1 MHHHMLPSFYFPNGR
16 WEPEKSVETMDQF
29 GTETAMLSF
38 VVPGQVIYDGS
49 EKARSLARRA
59 NDYGAKLV
67 SDHPKRFGL
76 FACLPFRDVDA
87 SLKEI
92 EYAFD
97 TLHCDG
103 IVLMTNT
110 GDKWPGDPLF
120 APVFDEL
127 NRRKSP
133 IFFHPT
139 TANCCKDLVPGVAE
153 SVLEYD
159 FDTTRAVTSLLFSGT
174 LARCR
179 NVRWI
184 INHSGAAIP
193 TLAGRIKDRVP
204 GVTSNSGKGPTE
216 GKSPRTP
223 DGVFF
228 ELKRLYYECAHA
240 TYPAPMAALRAFAPV
255 TQYLFGTDYP
265 VEPYETTVN
274 ELPNLH
280 LPPDVEYALDRG
292 NAERLWPRFRE

>member
-1 MHHHMLPSFYFPNGR
+1 MLPSFYFPNGR

-159 FDTTRAVTSLLFSGT
+159 FDTTPERAVDYQPFGGSHPHACRPYQGPRSGSHQQ
-174 LARCR
+174 LRQGPDRRQKPPYSRWRVLRIEEAILR
-179 NVRWI
+179 VRAC
-184 INHSGAAIP
+184 HLSGADGGLTGIC
-193 TLAGRIKDRVP
+193 AG
-204 GVTSNSGKGPTE
+204 
-216 GKSPRTP
+216 
-223 DGVFF
+223 
-228 ELKRLYYECAHA
+228 
-240 TYPAPMAALRAFAPV
+240 
-255 TQYLFGTDYP
+255 YP
-265 VEPYETTVN
+265 VPVR
-274 ELPNLH
+274 H
-280 LPPDVEYALDRG
+280 
-292 NAERLWPRFRE
+292 RLSGRAVRNNGK